1 MMRLLPIINRLVYR
15 ALTKVLGFDGMIRF
29 LRLFNKGS
37 GDYTA
42 ERHQWLDQMSM
53 DDILAD
59 IRKRQENS

>member
-1 MMRLLPIINRLVYR
+1 
-15 ALTKVLGFDGMIRF
+15 LTKVLGFVGKIRF
-29 LRLFNKGS
+29 LRLFDQGS

-53 DDILAD
+53 DDILTD

>member
-1 MMRLLPIINRLVYR
+1 MMRLLQIINRLVCR
-15 ALTKVLGFDGMIRF
+15 ALTKVLGFDGKIRF
-29 LRLFNKGS
+29 LRLFDQGS